1 MEFALEFEY
10 DVLGFVDAAV
20 RDQVAHGLRHVQADE
35 EDVERRDRADDEG
48 NLPAKARDQQ
58 VGDAGGYEPA
68 DAPEALEQHDEAAAQ
83 MARCVLAHERR
94 GDRKLTAESEADE
107 EAEDEQGLIVP
118 GESAE
123 PRRDAVEQHRDGEDL
138 LAADAVGDRAGEHG
152 AKRHADEANRANP
165 AGLCGRESPVLCQD
179 RQDEGDQARVHR
191 VEEPAEARDQEKL
204 VVEGANRQGFQ
215 AFENHANNLFPQIL
229 K

>member
-1 MEFALEFEY
+1 
-10 DVLGFVDAAV
+10 
-20 RDQVAHGLRHVQADE
+20 
-35 EDVERRDRADDEG
+35 
-48 NLPAKARDQQ
+48 
-58 VGDAGGYEPA
+58 
-68 DAPEALEQHDEAAAQ
+68 

-94 GDRKLTAESEADE
+94 SDRQLTAESEADE
-107 EAEDEQGLIVP
+107 EAEDEQRLIAP
-118 GESAE
+118 RKSTESC
-123 PRRDAVEQHRDGEDL
+123 RDAVEQYCDREDL

-165 AGLCGRESPVLCQD
+165 AGLCRRESPVLCQD
-179 RQDEGDQARVHR
+179 RQDEGNQTRVHR

-215 AFENHANNLFPQIL
+215 AFENHANNLFPKIL